1 MVASGRNL
9 SFSRAFREGA
19 REFLELRNLV
29 ILIAVPVMVALVA
42 LVEGN
47 LETQGMIGPFTR
59 NQTLRMLLWNV
70 TIVVSLLALVRGAF
84 SFTRGWSF
92 ERPLSGRGTPG
103 DLLGAMASLFMTY
116 FGIMCIMGAAV
127 MQASDGFNL
136 AGFLFLVGWCTPVL
150 FWAVCLSALLSTV
163 ADGPGAAWLGSCFF
177 VFSLLPGL
185 FGRGVSQWIAPATGR
200 LVSHTISGIFRPGML
215 LILLLHSVMY
225 LVLAVRVHGFRSREA
240 SRRWQ

>member
-29 ILIAVPVMVALVA
+29 ILIAVPVVVALVA

-47 LETQGMIGPFTR
+47 LEAQGVIGPFTR

-70 TIVVSLLALVRGAF
+70 TIVVSLLALVRGCF
-84 SFTRGWSF
+84 SFVRTWSF
-92 ERPLSGRGTPG
+92 ERLLPGRGTPG
-103 DLLGAMASLFMTY
+103 DLLGAMASLFITF

-127 MQASDGFNL
+127 MQASDGFNI
-136 AGFLFLVGWCTPVL
+136 AGFLFLVGWCAPVL
-150 FWAVCLSALLSTV
+150 LWAVCLATLLSTA
-163 ADGPGAAWLGSCFF
+163 ADGPGAAWLGSCVF

-185 FGRGVSQWIAPATGR
+185 FGRGVSQWIMPSNGR
-200 LVSHTISGIFRPGML
+200 LVSNTINGYFHPEML
-215 LILLLHSVMY
+215 LVLLLHSVFY
-225 LVLAVRVHGFRSREA
+225 IILAIMVYGFRSREA

>member
-9 SFSRAFREGA
+9 SFSRSFREGA

-29 ILIAVPVMVALVA
+29 ILIAVPVIVALVA

-47 LETQGMIGPFTR
+47 LEARGVMGPFTR

-70 TIVVSLLALVRGAF
+70 TAVVSLLAVVRGCF
-84 SFTRGWSF
+84 SFVRGWSF
-92 ERPLSGRGTPG
+92 ERPLPGGGTPG
-103 DLLGAMASLFMTY
+103 DLLGAMASLFITY
-116 FGIMCIMGAAV
+116 FVIMCIMGAAV

-136 AGFLFLVGWCTPVL
+136 AGILFLVGWCAPVL
-150 FWAVCLSALLSTV
+150 LWAVCLATLVSTV

-177 VFSLLPGL
+177 MFSLLPGL
-185 FGRGVSQWIAPATGR
+185 FGRGISQWIVPSTGR
-200 LVSHTISGIFRPGML
+200 LASHTINGFFHPGML
-215 LILLLHSVMY
+215 LVLLLHSVFY
-225 LVLAVRVHGFRSREA
+225 IIIAVRVHGFRSREA